1 MTPTE
6 AIEIARLKAEKLNY
20 PWNSEAAV
28 AKRWGILPGCR
39 NWRVVSHVQN
49 QNFTVTMNVFER
61 SREADLVRAVW
72 ATNEPAPVKP
82 GLVLLF
88 AFKLLV
94 CGGIVWW
101 LERYPAH
108 QPVWHATLV
117 AIPGAFAGVIFYELL
132 VARINLIRTRNY
144 ILKKRADQQKRR
156 RTSRETKSGN
166 NH

>member
-6 AIEIARLKAEKLNY
+6 AIEIARLKAEELNY
-20 PWNSEAAV
+20 PWSSEAAV

-49 QNFTVTMNVFER
+49 QSLTVTMNVFER

-94 CGGIVWW
+94 CGGI
-101 LERYPAH
+101 RHPAS
-108 QPVWHATLV
+108 
-117 AIPGAFAGVIFYELL
+117 PGCLL
-132 VARINLIRTRNY
+132 I
-144 ILKKRADQQKRR
+144 
-156 RTSRETKSGN
+156 
-166 NH
+166 